1 MGTSARV
8 ALGDGTPSGT
18 PVSVRAAAVQAGGK
32 VVTGRPMLEVDGLCK
47 SYAPG
52 QPVLRDVS
60 FQVAQNEVLVIIGPS
75 GSGKSTLLRCI
86 NFLEEYDDG
95 RVLLAGELVGKRE
108 QAGKIV
114 RDSEAN
120 INRMRAKIGMVFQ
133 HFYLFPHRTVLENI
147 MIAPVRV
154 RGLSRPEAKDV
165 ALNLLA
171 KIGLNDKAAAYPEQL
186 SGGQQQRVA
195 IVRALAMKP
204 AVMLFDEVTS
214 ALDPRLVGEVLDLM
228 KQLARE
234 GLTMLVVTHE
244 MGFAREVA
252 DSVLFLEGGLVI
264 EQGPAQQILGSPSD
278 ARTRSFLERA
288 V

>member
-1 MGTSARV
+1 
-8 ALGDGTPSGT
+8 
-18 PVSVRAAAVQAGGK
+18 
-32 VVTGRPMLEVDGLCK
+32 MLVVDGLCK

-52 QPVLRDVS
+52 QPVLRNVT
-60 FQVAQNEVLVIIGPS
+60 FQVAQHEVLVIIGPS

-86 NFLEEYDDG
+86 NFLEEYDEG
-95 RVLLAGELVGKRE
+95 RVIVAGALVGKRE
-108 QAGKIV
+108 VNGKFV
-114 RDSEAN
+114 RDSERN
-120 INRMRAKIGMVFQ
+120 INRIRGQIGMVFQ

-147 MIAPVRV
+147 MIAPMRV

-165 ALNLLA
+165 ATNLLM
-171 KIGLNDKAAAYPEQL
+171 KIGLSDKAGAYPEQL

-234 GLTMLVVTHE
+234 GLTMIVVTHE

-252 DSVLFLEGGLVI
+252 DSVLFLEGGLVV
-264 EQGPAQQILGSPSD
+264 EQGPARQILGSPRD
-278 ARTRSFLERA
+278 ERTRNFLQRA